1 LALKC
6 VLFDLGETLV
16 TREVEG
22 RAVDMV
28 ALDRLVTF
36 ANRSGYRMDRE
47 SSISLFLK
55 NYRRLDELRD
65 SFLVEIPMRCW
76 LDNLLSHISSR
87 RIDERLLRRA
97 IDIFVEAR
105 SSGVVCFPEVPN
117 VLGCLLKS
125 KYRLGIVTN
134 TSSSEVPN
142 RVLSQLKLR
151 GYFNVVATS
160 AELGV
165 RKPYPGI
172 FHYALR
178 ELSARV
184 EDTAFV
190 GDSVKHDIIGAKSL
204 GMKTV
209 LVDRRRHNRKTLQAD
224 VTLRSLS
231 RLPKVLANLQVQ

>member
-16 TREVEG
+16 TREVED
-22 RAVDMV
+22 RAVDIV
-28 ALDRLVTF
+28 ALNRLVAF
-36 ANRSGYRMDRE
+36 ANRSGFRIDRE
-47 SSISLFLK
+47 ASISLFIE
-55 NYRRLDELRD
+55 NYGRLDRLRD
-65 SFLVEIPMRCW
+65 NFLIEVPMRSW
-76 LDNLLSHISSR
+76 LGNLLSHISSR
-87 RIDERLLRRA
+87 RIDESLLRRA
-97 IDIFVEAR
+97 MDIFVEAR
-105 SSGVVCFPEVPN
+105 SSGVIFFPEVPN
-117 VLGCLLKS
+117 VLSLLKS

-142 RVLSQLKLR
+142 CVLSRLKLR
-151 GYFNVVATS
+151 GYFSVVATS
-160 AELGV
+160 AELGI

-172 FHYALR
+172 FYYALR
-178 ELSARV
+178 ELSARA

-209 LVDRRRHNRKTLQAD
+209 LVDRRRRNKRILQAD

-231 RLPKVLANLQVQ
+231 RLPKVLADL

>member
-1 LALKC
+1 LSLKC

-16 TREVEG
+16 TREVED

-36 ANRSGYRMDRE
+36 AERSGYGIDRE
-47 SSISLFLK
+47 SLISLFLE
-55 NYRRLDELRD
+55 NYRRLDELRER
-65 SFLVEIPMRCW
+65 SLVEIPMRCW
-76 LDNLLSHISSR
+76 LGSLLSHVSSR
-87 RIDERLLRRA
+87 RIGERLLRRA
-97 IDIFVEAR
+97 LDTFVEAR
-105 SSGVVCFPEVPN
+105 SSGIVCFREVPN
-117 VLGCLLKS
+117 ALSLLKR

-142 RVLSQLKLR
+142 RVLSQQKLR
-151 GYFNVVATS
+151 GYFSVVATS
-160 AELGV
+160 AELGI

-172 FHYALR
+172 FYYALR
-178 ELSARV
+178 EMSARA

-190 GDSVKHDIIGAKSL
+190 GDSIRHDIIGAKSL

-209 LVDRRRHNRKTLQAD
+209 LVDRRRRYKRKTSKAD

-231 RLPKVLANLQVQ
+231 RLPKVLVSL

>member
-1 LALKC
+1 LSPRC

-16 TREVEG
+16 TREVED

-36 ANRSGYRMDRE
+36 ANRSGYRIDRE
-47 SSISLFLK
+47 SLISLFLD

-76 LDNLLSHISSR
+76 MGNLLSHVSSH
-87 RIDERLLRRA
+87 RIDERLLRCA
-97 IDIFVEAR
+97 MDIFIEAR
-105 SSGVVCFPEVPN
+105 SSGVICFPEVPN
-117 VLGCLLKS
+117 VLSLLKS
-125 KYRLGIVTN
+125 KYRLGVVTN

-151 GYFNVVATS
+151 GYFSVVATS
-160 AELGV
+160 AELGI

-172 FHYALR
+172 FYYALR
-178 ELSARV
+178 ELSTRA

-190 GDSVKHDIIGAKSL
+190 GDSIKHDIIGAKSL

-209 LVDRRRHNRKTLQAD
+209 LIDRRRRYKKTLKTG

-231 RLPKVLANLQVQ
+231 RLPKVLASL

>member
-1 LALKC
+1 MSLKC

-16 TREVEG
+16 TREVED
-22 RAVDMV
+22 RAIDMV
-28 ALDRLVTF
+28 ALDRLATF
-36 ANRSGYRMDRE
+36 ADLSGCRIERE
-47 SSISLFLK
+47 SLVSLFLE

-65 SFLVEIPMRCW
+65 RFFVEIPMRCW
-76 LDNLLSHISSR
+76 LSNLLSHVSSGR
-87 RIDERLLRRA
+87 VAERLLGRA
-97 IDIFVEAR
+97 MEIFVEAR
-105 SSGVVCFPEVPN
+105 SSGVICFPEVPE
-117 VLGCLLKS
+117 VLNLLKS

-142 RVLSQLKLR
+142 RVLSELKLR
-151 GYFNVVATS
+151 GYFSVLATS

-178 ELSARV
+178 ELNASA
-184 EDTAFV
+184 EETAFV
-190 GDSVKHDIIGAKSL
+190 GDSIKHDIIGAKSV

-209 LVDRRRHNRKTLQAD
+209 LVDRRRRYNGKTTKAD

-231 RLPKVLANLQVQ
+231 RLPKVLASL

>member
-1 LALKC
+1 LPLNC

-16 TREVEG
+16 TREVED

-28 ALDRLVTF
+28 ALDRLATF
-36 ANRSGYRMDRE
+36 ANRSGYGIDRE
-47 SSISLFLK
+47 SLFSLFLE
-55 NYRRLDELRD
+55 NYRRLDELRER
-65 SFLVEIPMRCW
+65 FLVEIPMRCW
-76 LDNLLSHISSR
+76 LGNLLSHVSSR

-97 IDIFVEAR
+97 MDIFVEAR
-105 SSGVVCFPEVPN
+105 SSGVICFPEVPN
-117 VLGCLLKS
+117 VLSLLKS

-151 GYFNVVATS
+151 GCFSVVATS
-160 AELGV
+160 AELGI
-165 RKPYPGI
+165 RKPYPRI
-172 FHYALR
+172 FYYALR
-178 ELSARV
+178 ELATRA

-190 GDSVKHDIIGAKSL
+190 GDSIIHDIIGAKSH

-209 LVDRRRHNRKTLQAD
+209 LIDRRRRYKRKTTKAD

-231 RLPKVLANLQVQ
+231 RLPKVLASL

>member
-1 LALKC
+1 LSLKC

-16 TREVEG
+16 TREVED
-22 RAVDMV
+22 RAVDIV
-28 ALDRLVTF
+28 ALDRLATF
-36 ANRSGYRMDRE
+36 ADRRGYGIDRE
-47 SSISLFLK
+47 SLISLFLE

-65 SFLVEIPMRCW
+65 RFLVEIPMRCW
-76 LDNLLSHISSR
+76 LSNLLSHVSSSR
-87 RIDERLLRRA
+87 ISERLLRHA
-97 IDIFVEAR
+97 MDIFVEAR
-105 SSGVVCFPEVPN
+105 SSGVICFPEVPN
-117 VLGCLLKS
+117 VLSLLKQ

-151 GYFNVVATS
+151 GYFSVVAAS

-172 FHYALR
+172 FYYALR
-178 ELSARV
+178 ELSARA

-190 GDSVKHDIIGAKSL
+190 GDSIKHDIIGAKSL

-209 LVDRRRHNRKTLQAD
+209 LVDRRRRYKRKTSKAD

-231 RLPKVLANLQVQ
+231 GLPKALVSL